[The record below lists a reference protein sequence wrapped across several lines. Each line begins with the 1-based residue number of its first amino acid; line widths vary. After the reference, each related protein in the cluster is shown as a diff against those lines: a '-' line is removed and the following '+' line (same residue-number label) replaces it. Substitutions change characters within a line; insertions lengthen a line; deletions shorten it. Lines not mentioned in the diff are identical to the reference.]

1 MNKLS
6 NLLSEMSILTE
17 ANEDDLFDIDKEV
30 DAQIKRVSNRVE
42 KKRQEE
48 AMATQEDQQD
58 QEISNSEEQYDDSI
72 SDENTD
78 DIEDNYDVSQDQ
90 TEDNISQ
97 DDSQEQSDDYEY
109 MDNSESEETISDD
122 YEAKQTI
129 PELKIL
135 STLSDSEYSLCNIK
149 IIEQFRELQDNVE
162 STINNILMNITTKND
177 RQVQVVEIVHQ
188 NLYDMI
194 QDINTYILYR
204 NNDIYEENV
213 RTYLT
218 YLKRYD
224 IAMKLIK
231 NILDENSKSKNDI

>member
-218 YLKRYD
+218 YL
-224 IAMKLIK
+224 I
-231 NILDENSKSKNDI
+231 SK